1 LRAWP
6 VVGIATIQALLLAAH
21 WFLYHT
27 WISFWWPLSPLV
39 LLALQAALWLL
50 AFSFITAA
58 LLGFRFAGRLVT
70 LLYRI
75 AAVWLGLLNYFF
87 WAACLCWL
95 AAFALALLG
104 LPANRP
110 LIAAAFFSLALVVSV
125 YGLVNARILH
135 IRRIPVQLPGLPASW
150 RGRTALVVSDLHL
163 GHVHGASFS
172 RRIAA
177 LATSLNPDIIFFPGD
192 LFDGGKSDAVALAE
206 PFRALA
212 PPFGSYFSTGNHDEF
227 GSAALYGKVLTGV
240 GIRVLANEMVI
251 VDGLQI
257 AGVSYGDSGYP
268 IRLRAIL
275 ESLHLDRGKASI
287 LLNHAP
293 SRLPIVEQAGISL
306 QLSGHTHGGQI
317 LPYTWFTRRIFGN
330 FTYGLQRF
338 GALQVYTSSG
348 AGTWGP
354 PMRVGTYPEVALLT
368 FE

>member
-1 LRAWP
+1 
-6 VVGIATIQALLLAAH
+6 
-21 WFLYHT
+21 
-27 WISFWWPLSPLV
+27 
-39 LLALQAALWLL
+39 
-50 AFSFITAA
+50 
-58 LLGFRFAGRLVT
+58 LVT

-95 AAFALALLG
+95 AAFALAVLG

-110 LIAAAFFSLALVVSV
+110 LIAAAFFTLALVVSV
-125 YGLVNARILH
+125 YGLVNARIIR
-135 IRRIPVQLPGLPASW
+135 IRRIPVLLPGLPASW

-163 GHVHGASFS
+163 GHVHGAGFS

-177 LATSLNPDIIFFPGD
+177 LAASLNPDIIFLPGD
-192 LFDGGKSDAVALAE
+192 LFDGGKSDAVALTE

-227 GSAALYGKVLTGV
+227 GNAALYGAVLTGV
-240 GIRVLANEMVI
+240 GIRVLANEMVT
-251 VDGLQI
+251 VDGMEI

-287 LLNHAP
+287 LLNHVP

-306 QLSGHTHGGQI
+306 QLSGHTHGGQTF
-317 LPYTWFTRRIFGN
+317 PYTWFTHRIFGP

-354 PMRVGTYPEVALLT
+354 PMRVGTRPEVVLFT

>member
-1 LRAWP
+1 MRAWP
-6 VVGIATIQALLLAAH
+6 VVGIALIQVLLLAAH

-27 WISFWWPLSPLV
+27 WISFCWPLSPLV

-95 AAFALALLG
+95 AAFALAVLG

-110 LIAAAFFSLALVVSV
+110 LIAAAFFTLALVVSV
-125 YGLVNARILH
+125 YGLVNARIIR
-135 IRRIPVQLPGLPASW
+135 IRRIPVLLPGLPASW

-163 GHVHGASFS
+163 GHVHGAGFS

-177 LATSLNPDIIFFPGD
+177 LAASLNPDIIFLPGD
-192 LFDGGKSDAVALAE
+192 LFDGGKSDAVALTE

-227 GSAALYGKVLTGV
+227 GNAALYGAVLTGV
-240 GIRVLANEMVI
+240 GIRVLANEMVT
-251 VDGLQI
+251 VDGMEI

-287 LLNHAP
+287 LLNHVP

-306 QLSGHTHGGQI
+306 QVSGHTHSGQI
-317 LPYTWFTRRIFGN
+317 FPFTWFTHRIFGP

-354 PMRVGTYPEVALLT
+354 PMRVGTRPEVVLFT